1 MDQLN
6 ITDAIGARNEAMGRV
21 ETHAGASFKEH
32 ATQFVLEYL
41 RTHGA
46 TSGEELTTAC
56 VASGIK
62 PHDERAFG
70 VVFMSLSRKGL
81 IFKVGTC
88 VRVKGHGTSGGN
100 IWDLATRDAHGLGH

>member
-1 MDQLN
+1 MEQLS
-6 ITDAIGARNEAMGRV
+6 IVDSLAARNEALGRV
-21 ETHAGASFKEH
+21 ESHAGASFREQ
-32 ATQFVLEYL
+32 AQQFVLDYL
-41 RTHGA
+41 KTHGA
-46 TSGEELTTAC
+46 TSGEDLTTAC

-70 VVFMSLSRKGL
+70 GVFMVLSKRGE

-88 VRVKGHGTSGGN
+88 QRVKGHGTSGGN